1 MSHAL
6 SKKLLFLQHTHAHT
20 HTHTRTH
27 THSHSLTLVCVPIRQ
42 PSAAPAAIV
51 EPEVEDPL
59 PDMPEESCADGGNN
73 KSVDG
78 SGAPLPGT
86 PRNTSSPSQQG
97 SIRMNLVSLVLYR
110 RCKCTR
116 SMPSHTY
123 AHSIACPVIQSRSH
137 SHSRSRSH
145 THTHTHT
152 HTHGTS
158 FWAALDSIVT
168 YLCTDRPRTHLLLVF
183 LPFIVAF

>member
-1 MSHAL
+1 MHTPTHTQACSCTHSLTHSL
-6 SKKLLFLQHTHAHT
+6 STCLICHMLFQKNSSSFNT
-20 HTHTRTH
+20 HTHTRTHTH

-97 SIRMNLVSLVLYR
+97 SIRMKCLLSCIVGANARVACLRIRTLIRLPVRSFKVVHIHILVHV
-110 RCKCTR
+110 
-116 SMPSHTY
+116 H
-123 AHSIACPVIQSRSH
+123 I
-137 SHSRSRSH
+137 H

-152 HTHGTS
+152 HM
-158 FWAALDSIVT
+158 A
-168 YLCTDRPRTHLLLVF
+168 HLF
-183 LPFIVAF
+183 GQPWIQS